1 MIILGL
7 VISVVILV
15 IGILGCVL
23 HDSEGPFFGIT
34 MFGTVAMIVCVI
46 SLCFGVTELAN
57 TRAYDAEIA
66 VIQEQNK
73 ELEQKINECVVIYL
87 EHEGKTYDDLT
98 PDKALAYATALPQ
111 LASNM
116 IIQEQI
122 ITYKENRKILQD
134 YLLKK
139 ARLPALRYKV
149 YFGEEKE

>member
-1 MIILGL
+1 MVILGL

-23 HDSEGPFFGIT
+23 YDSEGAPFGIAIIG
-34 MFGTVAMIVCVI
+34 FIAVVVSVI
-46 SLCFGVTELAN
+46 ALCCGATELAN
-57 TRAYDAEIA
+57 SQAYDAEIA

-149 YFGEEKE
+149 YFGKVTE